1 MTSIAGS
8 NIAVAVDYQI
18 TLIANLISIGA
29 LSIQVWEFVAHLT
42 DEVEYLWRGRFKSVK
57 ALYFCSRYVMLAFQI
72 ANQIFSYGIG
82 SRIER
87 TGNCSK
93 LFIFKCL
100 MGHLCLNVL
109 EMILL
114 IRVYALYNK
123 NPRVKYFLAVVFVSS
138 SILEITGTTF
148 IIRSLLRMNGCQP
161 PKTGKITV
169 ATYGSGAGMFQFVIF
184 TMSLYKLVCDGRLSK
199 TPLTSLMLREGII
212 VYVTLTA
219 IMMALLMHELVGK
232 VDLGFCRAVFSCYV
246 SLISMSA
253 SSLILNMRKLAV
265 KNYLRHQR
273 PTGSQNMAE
282 DAGIR
287 SYTID
292 ESICLTS

>member
-82 SRIER
+82 SRIEK

-123 NPRVKYFLAVVFVSS
+123 DPRVKYFLAVVFVSS
-138 SILEITGTTF
+138 SVLEITGTTLV
-148 IIRSLLRMNGCQP
+148 IRSLLRMDGCQP

-169 ATYGSGAGMFQFVIF
+169 ATYGSGAGLFQFVIF

-212 VYVTLTA
+212 VYVTLT
-219 IMMALLMHELVGK
+219 VGK
-232 VDLGFCRAVFSCYV
+232 VDLGFCRAVFSYV
-246 SLISMSA
+246 RLIM
-253 SSLILNMRKLAV
+253 V
-265 KNYLRHQR
+265 LRISDFDVGIESNSQYAKV
-273 PTGSQNMAE
+273 GSQELPA
-282 DAGIR
+282 ASTTYWVAKYG
-287 SYTID
+287 
-292 ESICLTS
+292 